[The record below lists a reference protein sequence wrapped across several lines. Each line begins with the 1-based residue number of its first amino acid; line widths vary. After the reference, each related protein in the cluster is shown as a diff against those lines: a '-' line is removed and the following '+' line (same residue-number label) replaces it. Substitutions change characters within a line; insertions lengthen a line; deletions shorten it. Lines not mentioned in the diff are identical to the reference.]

1 MFFVRG
7 AFRCFLLLLFY
18 FGVYDDGEFL
28 HHIGG
33 QEVQE
38 SLENDEVFVDVDLML
53 EHRCFL
59 GAAGEQALNIPRAK
73 IIQVVM
79 KFQILKHA

>member
-1 MFFVRG
+1 M
-7 AFRCFLLLLFY
+7 LLLFY
-18 FGVYDDGEFL
+18 FGVDDDGEFL

-38 SLENDEVFVDVDLML
+38 SLENEEDFFDIDLLL

-59 GAAGEQALNIPRAK
+59 GAAGEQALNIAQAISYR
-73 IIQVVM
+73 
-79 KFQILKHA
+79 LL

>member
-1 MFFVRG
+1 M
-7 AFRCFLLLLFY
+7 LLLFY
-18 FGVYDDGEFL
+18 FGVEDDDEFL

-33 QEVQE
+33 QEVQK

-73 IIQVVM
+73 IIQVIM
-79 KFQILKHA
+79 EFEILKHA